1 MTGKRRR
8 PGRSASRSHSEIA
21 QRTLL
26 ALLLGAMAGLL
37 TYSGVWPFTIMIA
50 AASGILA
57 WEWGRLVRGEVMDAA
72 FYVHAA
78 AVIAACI
85 CVGAGVA
92 WFAMLALGAGALV
105 AAFATRTSRTRM
117 WSALGVLYIGTP
129 ASLLVYLRSDAAY
142 GVAIIFFLYLVVWSA
157 DTAAYFTGRT
167 IGGPKLAPNI
177 SPGKTWSGVVGGLV
191 IPTLLAYGFALWLGG
206 TWALGLALL
215 GAGLALACQIGD
227 LTESA
232 IKRRFHVKDS
242 GHLLPGHGGL
252 FDRVDGLI
260 GAVIA
265 AGCVAAVRDFL
276 EPGKALLIWP

>member
-1 MTGKRRR
+1 M
-8 PGRSASRSHSEIA
+8 
-21 QRTLL
+21 
-26 ALLLGAMAGLL
+26 
-37 TYSGVWPFTIMIA
+37 
-50 AASGILA
+50 
-57 WEWGRLVRGEVMDAA
+57 
-72 FYVHAA
+72 
-78 AVIAACI
+78 
-85 CVGAGVA
+85 
-92 WFAMLALGAGALV
+92 
-105 AAFATRTSRTRM
+105 
-117 WSALGVLYIGTP
+117 
-129 ASLLVYLRSDAAY
+129 
-142 GVAIIFFLYLVVWSA
+142 
-157 DTAAYFTGRT
+157 
-167 IGGPKLAPNI
+167 
-177 SPGKTWSGVVGGLV
+177 GGLV